1 MKKSKLKSILI
12 EPEAIDLE
20 LSEIKEL
27 LNLDKELAYNKI
39 KELIIICESI
49 NYEKGIGFCYN
60 LFGIYYHHKDLNE
73 KALQYYFKADRILS
87 KSLDWQDRILSKTN
101 IGIIYTKT
109 EQYDKCLQIYKA
121 VEKEIEQQPE
131 SMLHAQLYVNLDAAL
146 IKIGDLINGY
156 NYIKKA
162 VSIVEKFNNPFGM
175 ALCYGNLSSYLIQ
188 QNDFKSA
195 EKYLEKALEICKANN
210 FIQLLCSTYL
220 NIIKLELG
228 RKNLVD
234 AINFSDICL
243 DHINKHYNDDL
254 ILQEVLKLRME
265 IYEGLLNFEAAYHE
279 AKEYIIVRD
288 RFNSTEKSRKINE
301 LQIQFETEK
310 KEIELKELKITQQK
324 NQIEKVE
331 SELKAIKAQMNPH
344 FIFNAL
350 NSIQEL
356 FILGDKRLA
365 NEQLG
370 NFSILTRKILEVSGK
385 KSISLLEEIDI
396 LTKYLSLESIRFE
409 KDFEFHFILSEG
421 IEEDFIE
428 IPPMLIQPIIEN
440 AIKHGILHKEG
451 KKRITIDFKEDNSL
465 ELLICTISDNG
476 IGRAKSAE
484 INLNRPKSHVSFA
497 TIAIQKRLDLLNQ
510 NRQNPISL
518 LFEDLKDMN
527 GNALGTK
534 AILQIPLIK

>member
-1 MKKSKLKSILI
+1 
-12 EPEAIDLE
+12 
-20 LSEIKEL
+20 
-27 LNLDKELAYNKI
+27 
-39 KELIIICESI
+39 
-49 NYEKGIGFCYN
+49 
-60 LFGIYYHHKDLNE
+60 
-73 KALQYYFKADRILS
+73 
-87 KSLDWQDRILSKTN
+87 
-101 IGIIYTKT
+101 
-109 EQYDKCLQIYKA
+109 
-121 VEKEIEQQPE
+121 
-131 SMLHAQLYVNLDAAL
+131 
-146 IKIGDLINGY
+146 
-156 NYIKKA
+156 
-162 VSIVEKFNNPFGM
+162 M